1 MEQNKHTPGLLTGY
15 SPLCPAVARTKYGI
29 TLLHLGYFR
38 TPPHLFPDKGADTT
52 MKTTDFDRLHLTGWL
67 PGHMLKAGREM
78 RARLDLIDVVVE
90 MLDARIPR
98 TSLHP
103 SLQEELSRK
112 PHLLAFNKTDLADPA
127 ATKLWE
133 AALRTA
139 GHPPIFLDGRTGSG
153 LKQLLPAVH
162 RVWKEERERR
172 GTTRPMLR
180 PLRIMI
186 AGIPNVGK
194 STIINKLAKA
204 AKAAVGP
211 KPGVTRGQ
219 QWVRLQDDTELL
231 DTPGVLWPRIE
242 NKQTELMLG
251 LIGALKDTII
261 GEELLSEYLWFRLQ
275 ERDGVKWEHYGL
287 QACPAHP
294 DELLDA
300 IALRRGLLLPGGVP
314 DRQRAATALLLD
326 FRDGQ
331 LGRITFD
338 LP

>member
-1 MEQNKHTPGLLTGY
+1 MKSTEFD
-15 SPLCPAVARTKYGI
+15 
-29 TLLHLGYFR
+29 HL
-38 TPPHLFPDKGADTT
+38 K
-52 MKTTDFDRLHLTGWL
+52 LTGWF

-103 SLQEELSRK
+103 SLQEELGRK

-127 ATKLWE
+127 ATRAWE
-133 AALRTA
+133 EAFRRA
-139 GHPPIFLDGRTGSG
+139 GQLSVFLDGRTGSG

-172 GTTRPMLR
+172 GATRPMLR

-194 STIINKLAKA
+194 STIINRLAKA
-204 AKAAVGP
+204 ARAAVGP

-219 QWVRLQDDTELL
+219 QWVVLQDDTELL

-242 NKQTELMLG
+242 NKRTELLLG
-251 LIGALKDTII
+251 VVGSIKDEVI
-261 GEELLSEYLWFRLQ
+261 GEELLAEYLSCRL
-275 ERDGVKWEHYGL
+275 RDKPGVRWDHYGL
-287 QACPAHP
+287 KAAPQDV

-300 IALRRGLLLPGGVP
+300 VARRRGLLQPGGIP
-314 DRQRAATALLLD
+314 DRHRAAVAMLLD
-326 FRDGQ
+326 FREGR
-331 LGRITFD
+331 LGRVTFD
-338 LP
+338 LPDA